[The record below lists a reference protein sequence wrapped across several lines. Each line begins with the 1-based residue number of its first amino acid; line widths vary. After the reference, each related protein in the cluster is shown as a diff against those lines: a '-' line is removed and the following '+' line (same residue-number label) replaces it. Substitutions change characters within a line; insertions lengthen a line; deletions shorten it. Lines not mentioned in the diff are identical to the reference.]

1 MRYPLGKTTEFPL
14 IKPLFTKIWHQ
25 WSLTNVAPPGP
36 GASTPRHT
44 IGDVMSATPLPH
56 SDTIDRATNALDR
69 TREDIDNLLE
79 QIKRVEGVATQINAI
94 AKQTNL
100 LALNATIEAAR
111 AGDAGRGFAVVA
123 GEVKAL
129 AGQTSSATDEIA
141 EILSTLNHHTGQIT
155 SNNDAV
161 IAVLT
166 APPEDRVLVSAPPQA
181 GTAGAA
187 PSDAPLPGVSV
198 GQKKRVQESFA
209 LVEPIAE
216 TAAELFYGRLF
227 EIAPNLRDLFK
238 GDMAE
243 QQQKLM
249 AVLKVAV
256 SGLDNPDRL
265 VPIVQTLGRRHR
277 DYGVADQDYDTV
289 AAALLW
295 TLDQGLGENFTPE
308 VEEAWIA
315 VYTLLATIMKDAA
328 H

>member
-1 MRYPLGKTTEFPL
+1 
-14 IKPLFTKIWHQ
+14 
-25 WSLTNVAPPGP
+25 
-36 GASTPRHT
+36 
-44 IGDVMSATPLPH
+44 MSANPLPH
-56 SDTIDRATNALDR
+56 SDTIDQATTTLDR
-69 TREDIDNLLE
+69 TREDIENLLV

-111 AGDAGRGFAVVA
+111 AGDSGRGFAVVA

-141 EILSTLNHHTGQIT
+141 EILSTLNHHTGQIA

-161 IAVLT
+161 IAALT
-166 APPEDRVLVSAPPQA
+166 APPEDRMLVSAPARTGPA
-181 GTAGAA
+181 
-187 PSDAPLPGVSV
+187 DAPLPGVSV
-198 GQKKRVQESFA
+198 GQKRRVQESFA

-216 TAAELFYGRLF
+216 AAAELFYGRLF

-238 GDMAE
+238 GDIVE
-243 QQQKLM
+243 QQRKLM

-256 SGLDNPDRL
+256 TGLDNPDRL

-295 TLDQGLGENFTPE
+295 TLEQGLGEQFTPD
-308 VEEAWIA
+308 VEEAWVA
-315 VYTLLATIMKDAA
+315 VYTLLATIMKEAA
-328 H
+328 AT

>member
-1 MRYPLGKTTEFPL
+1 
-14 IKPLFTKIWHQ
+14 
-25 WSLTNVAPPGP
+25 
-36 GASTPRHT
+36 
-44 IGDVMSATPLPH
+44 MSANPATH
-56 SDTIDRATNALDR
+56 SDRIDQATTALDQ
-69 TREDIDNLLE
+69 TREDIENLLV

-111 AGDAGRGFAVVA
+111 AGEAGRGFAVVA

-141 EILSTLNHHTGQIT
+141 EILSTLNHHTGKIAT
-155 SNNDAV
+155 NNDTV

-166 APPEDRVLVSAPPQA
+166 APPEDMMLASAPPPA
-181 GTAGAA
+181 GPVGATA
-187 PSDAPLPGVSV
+187 LEGVSV
-198 GQKKRVQESFA
+198 GQKDRVQESFT

-238 GDMAE
+238 GDMVE
-243 QQQKLM
+243 QQKKLM

-256 SGLDNPDRL
+256 TGLDNPDRL

-277 DYGVADQDYDTV
+277 DYGVEDQDYDTV

-295 TLDQGLGENFTPE
+295 TLEQGLGEQFTPE
-308 VEEAWIA
+308 VEEAWVA

-328 H
+328 AH